1 MTYPRYNDMWRM
13 ERDSEIRAVA
23 QETDRT
29 ALEEGFM
36 DSARMGGEY
45 VRTDMIDDI
54 EETLKWLIHYIAKGD
69 LESAESMIRNSVVRG
84 DE

>member
-1 MTYPRYNDMWRM
+1 MPLTNPLETEY
-13 ERDSEIRAVA
+13 ESEMRTLK
-23 QETDRT
+23 QEMDRT

-36 DSARMGGEY
+36 DAARMGGEY
-45 VRTDMIDDI
+45 VRVDMIDDI

-69 LESAESMIRNSVVRG
+69 LQSAESMIRNSVVRG